1 MDAFLEI
8 ELRLAGHHR
17 GEMEDHVGPADDGST
32 RRRGI
37 GDIGGAALDTA
48 GETLR
53 LLRRAYVDQR
63 EFVDRIAVE
72 RAGSDQARHELAP
85 DHSGGASDQNVHGL
99 PGRQLSLQRHPAV
112 DEMGLAGNVACLVAG
127 KKEGEQSDLLGRPEP
142 AHRLTVD
149 KGLSHYV
156 G

>member
-53 LLRRAYVDQR
+53 LLRHADVDQR
-63 EFVDRIAVE
+63 ELVDRLAVE
-72 RAGSDQARHELAP
+72 RARSDQARHELAP
-85 DHSGGASDQNVHGL
+85 DHSGGAGDQNVHGS
-99 PGRQLSLQRHPAV
+99 PGRQLSLKRHPAV
-112 DEMGLAGNVACLVAG
+112 DEMGLAGNVACLIAG
-127 KKEGEQSDLLGRPEP
+127 KKEGEQGNFPGRAEP
-142 AHRLTVD
+142 AHRLAVD
-149 KGLSHYV
+149 EGLSHYV